1 MICRFAKQYSVPRDE
16 HVAVDVRRSCV
27 DGGRTIEYDVA
38 YLFVRRNQGMVY
50 GGVTA
55 HAPGR
60 GLRVRRNSNS

>member
-38 YLFVRRNQGMVY
+38 YLPCDVAVDTRASEARETNEL
-50 GGVTA
+50 T
-55 HAPGR
+55 
-60 GLRVRRNSNS
+60 